1 MKKYVRKYLDSDGQ
15 NQTEQKDLKM
25 ALFFN
30 SSNEHTHFLE
40 TIASSRVVP
49 KLIVKYSRCSLEL
62 VIDANLVG

>member
-1 MKKYVRKYLDSDGQ
+1 
-15 NQTEQKDLKM
+15 M